1 MDSLSPP
8 QIQTC
13 IGSSTSVRF
22 CLQQPKQS
30 EEPCASL
37 LQAPSPRYGLWS
49 LPHHQARRATSGSRV
64 ARRSRAFDSRELFS
78 MTLEPCEVGFQA
90 PPAAA
95 CGGQE
100 RPSGAERI
108 PPRLASMIN
117 GNIGDDHRAPHPFAW
132 ICIGPRSQRFRADRT
147 MHPSSP
153 VCRSCSLALR
163 LECRYDTY
171 FELES
176 VCAIAMRTACTHP

>member
-8 QIQTC
+8 PIQTC

-37 LQAPSPRYGLWS
+37 LQAPSPRCGLWS
-49 LPHHQARRATSGSRV
+49 LPHHQARRTTSGSRV
-64 ARRSRAFDSRELFS
+64 VRRSRAFDSRELFS

-90 PPAAA
+90 PPAAG

-117 GNIGDDHRAPHPFAW
+117 GNFRYNHRAPRPFAW
-132 ICIGPRSQRFRADRT
+132 ICLAPQFQPVRCDTTFSLCGAMWRAG
-147 MHPSSP
+147 
-153 VCRSCSLALR
+153 
-163 LECRYDTY
+163 
-171 FELES
+171 S
-176 VCAIAMRTACTHP
+176 VAAHWDNRMNPLDDGEKARAVAMRTACTHP

>member
-13 IGSSTSVRF
+13 VGSSTSVRF

-49 LPHHQARRATSGSRV
+49 LPHHQARRTTSGSRV
-64 ARRSRAFDSRELFS
+64 VRRSRAFDSRELFS

-90 PPAAA
+90 PPAAG
-95 CGGQE
+95 CGGHE
-100 RPSGAERI
+100 KPSGAERI

-117 GNIGDDHRAPHPFAW
+117 GNFGYDHRAPQ
-132 ICIGPRSQRFRADRT
+132 I
-147 MHPSSP
+147 
-153 VCRSCSLALR
+153 CSLRIMMRVSMSASGPLSLLSSTR
-163 LECRYDTY
+163 HVDLSTYILEWR
-171 FELES
+171 FA
-176 VCAIAMRTACTHP
+176 AIATRGGLL